1 MGNTPQMIFGHYRSV
16 VTEQD
21 ADFWFKLSPDR
32 AMKFAEIRNSKLL
45 TAA

>member
-32 AMKFAEIRNSKLL
+32 AKKFAEIRNSKLL
-45 TAA
+45 AAA